1 MRLGPVTEPDERKT
15 TTLKKIDDDV
25 ISANCDVIVYSPI
38 YDQFETIRK
47 PDSKCM
53 VSNTCISIKVTLYF
67 TKAENRTKKSLAQLP
82 CYCFE

>member
-1 MRLGPVTEPDERKT
+1 MKLGPVTEPDERKT

-53 VSNTCISIKVTLYF
+53 VSNTCISINSNLVFY
-67 TKAENRTKKSLAQLP
+67 KS
-82 CYCFE
+82 